1 MYKFWR
7 RCSITQTSTYLMK
20 TRKFLIIYLLTL
32 TLLHTLWAKTRGKL
46 LNLALYTQN
55 FFKKTLILAFEVYN
69 LTNTQ
74 IFDHFFYCKYYLEFR
89 CRSSLWYTWSIWSMI
104 LIEGRCDWVELLI
117 QFPDTFLFRPDIF
130 LFLVNIAGK
139 LQRRR
144 PCLVDIIL
152 IFTALLQFFRETIR
166 YPPSPMTDYD
176 TLI

>member
-69 LTNTQ
+69 LTNYTDFWPFQ
-74 IFDHFFYCKYYLEFR
+74 KSS
-89 CRSSLWYTWSIWSMI
+89 SSLWYTWSIWSMI

-117 QFPDTFLFRPDIF
+117 QFPDTFLFLPDIF
-130 LFLVNIAGK
+130 LFRVNIAGK

-152 IFTALLQFFRETIR
+152 IFTALLQFFRETIW